1 VIKSA
6 AIKQNGK
13 IYTGKRHHLIVGRIM
28 DTHLHYNGEQGF
40 ITTDGQFLS
49 REEAATYAFKVGQIK
64 KKTKVL
70 YSDDIY

>member
-1 VIKSA
+1 
-6 AIKQNGK
+6 
-13 IYTGKRHHLIVGRIM
+13 M